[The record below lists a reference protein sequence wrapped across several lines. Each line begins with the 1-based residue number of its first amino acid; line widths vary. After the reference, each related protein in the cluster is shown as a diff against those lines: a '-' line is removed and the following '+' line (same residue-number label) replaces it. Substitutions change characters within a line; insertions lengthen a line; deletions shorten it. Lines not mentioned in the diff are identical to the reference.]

1 MATLVEL
8 ASQIVTAQAT
18 STPMTTEEVVTAL
31 STIHTRLKQLESGVE
46 TAQAA
51 PDEQE
56 AKISAKEA
64 FKKNEVICMECGK
77 GGFKT
82 LARHLAVSHDMKPGE
97 YKKKHGIPAK
107 QSLAAKS
114 YSDSRRK
121 MAVNAGLAENLVK
134 ARAARMAKLEK
145 KAAPAAAK
153 APAKAKAAKAPK
165 TVKAPKAAK
174 KP

>member
-31 STIHTRLKQLESGVE
+31 STIHNRLKQLEAG
-46 TAQAA
+46 TAVAQDT
-51 PDEQE
+51 PEEQE
-56 AKISAKEA
+56 AKISVKEA
-64 FKKNEVICMECGK
+64 FKKNEVICLECGK

-82 LARHLAVSHDMKPGE
+82 LSRHLSTSHGMKPGE

-114 YSDSRRK
+114 YSESRRK
-121 MAVNAGLAENLVK
+121 MAVNAGLADNLAK
-134 ARAARMAKLEK
+134 ARAVRAANLEK
-145 KAAPAAAK
+145 KAAPAVAK
-153 APAKAKAAKAPK
+153 APAKAKAAKAPRVPK
-165 TVKAPKAAK
+165 TAK
-174 KP
+174 K